1 MREIQEEFRTKKIE
15 IDLNLSADVKDL
27 LKCVLR
33 RNPDHRYNIKQVLEH
48 PCLIN
53 RVEEFARPIT
63 EDQYALLIT
72 CYMQNCGMST
82 KRDHP
87 DEIKK
92 YKASH
97 KDLETDFL
105 GAGEDLNPAN
115 FFDDISVNVPSSS
128 YYGPIP
134 TPFFGTDPGFFDN
147 INANLAFKKSKAD
160 SRRMISEGGNSG
172 SKGNMIIKNMFH
184 VASPV
189 ESIKRDSDYEPRQTG
204 SQRVLMTIDL
214 PRTPSSSGS
223 VRDIYLPSQSQTNLS
238 RKMSELNPGS
248 IPFRN
253 SHETPGDNKPI
264 SIKVVSSEYKPSKHF
279 LNIPVS
285 KDQQPESTRLSTETV
300 QNGGKNQPQ
309 ISKLFVTGETFSQK
323 QFVSNEI
330 SLNRFENHNQL
341 LKPKSL
347 ETGQAKIKQVRLET
361 YATNKGTPTSGMNT
375 QSIQPNY
382 QRHETGSD
390 PSLIRFVNH
399 IPLSANVSKP
409 LSLYVNEF
417 SLAHVEMTESIF
429 QPTPETT
436 NIKIENVRYFPYE
449 IQEYDQIQTPR
460 NLNEHLNRQTEPE
473 KRSFLKNPLSF
484 APELMVKKKDMGM
497 ERQGVFAAESPKRKV
512 MITAPP
518 VKPPGYISNNMTF
531 VNYDQQPTQNS
542 QAITRPIAQA
552 PQIDHRKNF
561 SQEPRHGLFGNRVF
575 LPLLPNKELETN
587 RFVNVKFDPY
597 FEDHGS
603 STIRN
608 EQKTQYLPVASQ
620 FGQQKSGL
628 TGDAKINAVYRP
640 SSRPVSVEKNRDF
653 SAGPERNMGRQYI
666 TTYKLK

>member
-15 IDLNLSADVKDL
+15 IDMNLSTDVKDL

-53 RVEEFARPIT
+53 RVEEFSRPIT

-97 KDLETDFL
+97 KDLETDFF
-105 GAGEDLNPAN
+105 GTGEDLNPAN
-115 FFDDISVNVPSSS
+115 FFDDITVNVPSSS

-160 SRRMISEGGNSG
+160 SRRIVPEGGNSG
-172 SKGNMIIKNMFH
+172 SKANASIKNMFQ

-189 ESIKRDSDYEPRQTG
+189 ESIKRDSGYEQRQTG
-204 SQRVLMTIDL
+204 SQRVLMTMDL
-214 PRTPSSSGS
+214 PRTPSNSGS
-223 VRDIYLPSQSQTNLS
+223 VRDIYLPIQSQTSLTRN
-238 RKMSELNPGS
+238 MSGLNPVS

-253 SHETPGDNKPI
+253 SHETPGDKQPV
-264 SIKVVSSEYKPSKHF
+264 SIKVVSSEYKPSNQF

-285 KDQQPESTRLSTETV
+285 QDQQPESTRLSTETV

-323 QFVSNEI
+323 QFINNEVT
-330 SLNRFENHNQL
+330 LNRFENHNQL
-341 LKPKSL
+341 LKPQSL
-347 ETGQAKIKQVRLET
+347 ETGQALIQQVRLET
-361 YATNKGTPTSGMNT
+361 YATNKGTPTSSMNA

-390 PSLIRFVNH
+390 PSSIRFVNH
-399 IPLSANVSKP
+399 TPLSAHVSKP
-409 LSLYVNEF
+409 VSLYVNEF
-417 SLAHVEMTESIF
+417 SLAHVEMSESIF
-429 QPTPETT
+429 QPTPEST
-436 NIKIENVRYFPYE
+436 NIKTETVRYFPYE

-473 KRSFLKNPLSF
+473 KRSFLKNPLNF
-484 APELMVKKKDMGM
+484 VPELMVKKTDLGI

-512 MITAPP
+512 LITAPP
-518 VKPPGYISNNMTF
+518 VKPSVFISNNMTF
-531 VNYDQQPTQNS
+531 VNYNQQPAQNS
-542 QAITRPIAQA
+542 QANTRPNAQA
-552 PQIDHRKNF
+552 PQIDHRNIF
-561 SQEPRHGLFGNRVF
+561 SQEPRHGSFGNRVF
-575 LPLLPNKELETN
+575 LPPLPNKELETN
-587 RFVNVKFDPY
+587 RFVNVKYDQY

-628 TGDAKINAVYRP
+628 TGDAKISGVYRP
-640 SSRPVSVEKNRDF
+640 GSRPVSVEKNRDF
-653 SAGPERNMGRQYI
+653 SAGPGRNLGRQYI